1 VCRGLSQKAAAY
13 YTLRK
18 GTAVDFIA
26 QGGEVGRHELGNVV
40 FVKEQSAEVAR
51 CGGIDTWT
59 VPAAQMGA
67 SFLVD
72 SFAVVFDPI
81 PSRVWIPR

>member
-1 VCRGLSQKAAAY
+1 VSQKAAAY
-13 YTLRK
+13 RLRK

-26 QGGEVGRHELGNVV
+26 EGGVVGRHDEGNVV
-40 FVKEQSAEVAR
+40 FVKDKIPEAEK

-59 VPAAQMGA
+59 VPAAQLGA

-72 SFAVVFDPI
+72 AFSVVFDPFS
-81 PSRVWIPR
+81 SRVWIPK